1 MKCYIFRS
9 FFWISIFL
17 FIPLALT
24 IDVCQAEGYNSN
36 FISDFMVISG
46 LFLLVEVVIY
56 LFDALI
62 LLLRKMARLE
72 VDMSELVCFGK
83 GVLLFLCWVG
93 LNACFLNNGRCDLII
108 GPADSGL
115 CLAMGISILI
125 NYWKVQI
132 LKNKEITLE

>member
-1 MKCYIFRS
+1 MKNFIFNS

-17 FIPLALT
+17 FIPMALT

-36 FISDFMVISG
+36 FISDFMIISG
-46 LFLLVEVVIY
+46 FFLMIEVVIY

-62 LLLRKMARLE
+62 LLIRKMARLE
-72 VDMSELVCFGK
+72 VEMSELVCFGK
-83 GVLLFLCWVG
+83 GVLLFVCWVG

-125 NYWKVQI
+125 NYCKVQI
-132 LKNKEITLE
+132 LRKKETAL